1 MVNVAVNSLVTD
13 IHFYCNFLD
22 SKQKTHL
29 VTVVVKSVTRDI
41 LGYITG

>member
-1 MVNVAVNSLVTD
+1 MVNVAVKSLVTD

-29 VTVVVKSVTRDI
+29 VTVAVKSVATDTH
-41 LGYITG
+41 G